1 MPTFTQKSGIVK
13 KLFPETFSN
22 ITAATIVAL
31 AIALTSTTRATAQPF
46 SVMPLSMDDG
56 LSCNYV
62 VDIEQDHDGY
72 LWFATDEGLNR
83 FDGAQFHTYYKGMNG
98 MPSSELNCLLSDIRD
113 NAMWIGTK
121 NDGLARLDLDTETM
135 FTYRH
140 VPDDPGSIATN
151 DITHLSHA
159 ADGGIWVTTYWRG
172 LEHFDPQTRTFTH
185 AGTATIAGL
194 PDNQLWC
201 AADAGEDIVMVGHVR
216 SGLSV
221 IDTQSRTARN
231 FRHSDSDKGSISGDE
246 VNCIYRDKNGLVWVG
261 TNHGLDLF
269 DMTTGRFT
277 HICANQIGDSRIY
290 DIRQLS
296 DGRIAIATE
305 LYGIAFLSPH
315 SLILD
320 HGTDRRCELL
330 GIGKTGRSLT
340 GNSIRAIEQ
349 DRFGNVW
356 AGLYGGGVNCLTSST
371 PPFISPCDTRCGNVA
386 HQPQTSAMCVVI
398 ANDSTI
404 WAGTDGSGLMTYD
417 TQLQPRKAYPT
428 EAGTNIHAAYKDSRG
443 LIWLGSFTHG
453 AHVMQTT
460 GGTTHFRAVGES
472 TEDVRCF
479 AESRDGTMLI
489 GTSHGIYEVERER
502 LSVIRHLHVG
512 NDLVRSMAFD
522 HAGRLWV
529 GYFGFGIEVMKPDL
543 SGIVKQFRSDIEG
556 AALPSNCINHLICD
570 KEGDIWAATNEGA
583 VHFDLSRDGEI
594 SYSVISNE
602 MENRHI
608 RAIAEDGGGNIW
620 LSTNRGISVVRQ
632 DKKVLNFDHRSGIIT
647 SNFNDGAA
655 AFTSGGDIIMGT
667 ARGLCRFSPKRV
679 LATNIAPAPRMTSLN
694 IMRNFDEP
702 DSTINLTNKSEITLD
717 YEFNTF
723 TVNFSTQDYATNPYV
738 EYCYTIGGLQNEYAI
753 ADNGAVTL
761 RNLPAGEYTLT
772 VHSRRSNQP
781 WNDDA
786 ATLKIKIDPPMWL
799 SWWAKTI
806 YAIIIV
812 TIALL
817 IMRAWRLR
825 LRLKYQIQAEQDD
838 HLRKERL
845 NEERLRFFTNITH
858 ELRTPLTLIIGPLED
873 LSHEMGI
880 PEAMRHKLAIIHQSA
895 RRLADLINQTLEFRK
910 TETNNRQLKVKK
922 ANIVDSIREVAL
934 KYEELSQKADVTF
947 RFVAPEHDV
956 TMYFDPEVIRICA
969 DNIISN
975 AIKYTDRGS
984 IDVCVQRHTEAGRRL
999 VEIAISDTGCGI
1011 SAKALPHIFDRYYQE
1026 RGAHQASGTGI
1037 GLALTKNLIDL
1048 HHGTISVKSKQGEG
1062 TTFVISLS
1070 EDEIYPDA
1078 LHAPQDDGAQ
1088 APSDSEESRE
1098 QGDESDKRK
1107 GGERLTILAVED
1119 NKDILDYIRSS
1130 FADEFDV
1137 LTATNGSEGLATAL
1151 DHEPDIIVSDIM
1163 MPQMDGNEMTRALKS
1178 DIRTSHIPII
1188 LLTAKDSL
1196 SDKEEG
1202 YNAGADSYLTK
1213 PFTTS
1218 LLRSRIM
1225 NLINA
1230 RRGFQR
1236 ALAQSGPD
1244 DEMREKREALRQS
1257 LSDMDKQFMDK
1268 LDAVIEQNIS
1278 GDVDVDLIAQSMA
1291 VSSST
1296 LYRKMKALT
1305 GGSTNEYIRRQKM
1318 RYAERLLL
1326 TGKYT
1331 ISEISFMVGM
1341 NSVAYFRR
1349 CFKDEFGLIP
1359 SEYLKK
1365 VSNS

>member
-1 MPTFTQKSGIVK
+1 MK
-13 KLFPETFSN
+13 KISHETFGN
-22 ITAATIVAL
+22 ITAAIIVTLAVAL
-31 AIALTSTTRATAQPF
+31 LSTTGATAQPF

-98 MPSSELNCLLSDIRD
+98 MPSSELNCLLSDTRD

-121 NDGLARLDLDTETM
+121 NDGLVRLDLTTETSQ
-135 FTYRH
+135 TYRH
-140 VPDDPGSIATN
+140 DPDSPSSIATN

-172 LEHFDPQTRTFTH
+172 LEHLDAQTGVFTH
-185 AGTATIAGL
+185 TDTATIAGL
-194 PDNQLWC
+194 PDNQMWC
-201 AADAGEDIVMVGHVR
+201 AADLGSNFVLVGHVR
-216 SGLSV
+216 SGLST
-221 IDTQSRTARN
+221 IDTQSHTARN
-231 FRHSDSDKGSISGDE
+231 FRHSEGDKRSIAGDE

-261 TNHGLDLF
+261 TDHGLDLF
-269 DMTTGRFT
+269 DVAQGRFT

-305 LYGIAFLSPH
+305 LYGIAILSPH
-315 SLILD
+315 SLIMD
-320 HGTDRRCELL
+320 HGADRRCTLL
-330 GIGKTGRSLT
+330 GIGETGRSLT
-340 GNSIRAIEQ
+340 GNSARTIEE
-349 DRFGNVW
+349 DKFGNVW
-356 AGLYGGGVNCLTSST
+356 AGLYGGGVNCLTSTT
-371 PPFISPCDTRCGNVA
+371 PPFTSSYNMGAGASP
-386 HQPQTSAMCVVI
+386 HLPQMSAMCVVI

-404 WAGTDGSGLMTYD
+404 WTGTDGGGIMAYD
-417 TQLQPRKAYPT
+417 TSLRPQRTYPT
-428 EAGTNIHAAYKDSRG
+428 EVGTNIHAAYKDSRG
-443 LIWLGSFTHG
+443 RIWLGSFTHG
-453 AHVMQTT
+453 AHVMQTM
-460 GGTTHFRAVGES
+460 GGAPHFRPVGES

-479 AESRDGTMLI
+479 VESGNGNMLI
-489 GTSHGIYEVERER
+489 GTSHGIYEVDMETYA
-502 LSVIRHLHVG
+502 VTRHLHVG

-522 HAGRLWV
+522 RTGRLWV
-529 GYFGFGIEVMKPDL
+529 GYFGFGIDIMRPDL
-543 SGIVKQFRSDIEG
+543 SGVVKQFRSDIEG
-556 AALPSNCINHLICD
+556 ATLPSNSINHIICD
-570 KEGDIWAATNEGA
+570 KKGDIWAATNEGA
-583 VHFDLSRDGEI
+583 LHFDLSRDGEMSYDAI
-594 SYSVISNE
+594 SSELANK
-602 MENRHI
+602 HI
-608 RAIAEDGGGNIW
+608 RAIAEDGDGNIW
-620 LSTNRGISVVRQ
+620 LSTNRGISVIRQ
-632 DKKVLNFDHRSGIIT
+632 DKAVLNFDHRCGIIT
-647 SNFNDGAA
+647 ANFNDGAV
-655 AFTSGGDIIMGT
+655 AFTSGGDIIMGS

-679 LATNIAPAPRMTSLN
+679 LATNIAPAPHMTSLN

-702 DSTINLTNKSEITLD
+702 DSTINLTNRDEVTLD
-717 YEFNTF
+717 YGHNTF
-723 TVNFSTQDYATNPYV
+723 TVNFATQDYATNPYV
-738 EYCYTIGGLQNEYAI
+738 EYCYTIGGLQSEYAI
-753 ADNGAVTL
+753 AEKGSVTL
-761 RNLPAGEYTLT
+761 RNLAPGEYHLT
-772 VHSRRSNQP
+772 VHSRRCNQP

-786 ATLKIKIDPPMWL
+786 ATLKIRIAPPMWL
-799 SWWAKTI
+799 SWWAKTL
-806 YAIIIV
+806 YAIMIL
-812 TIALL
+812 TIAALV
-817 IMRAWRLR
+817 MRAWRLR

-838 HLRKERL
+838 HQRKERL

-873 LSHEMGI
+873 LSHEKGI
-880 PEAMRHKLAIIHQSA
+880 PEVMRHKLAIIHQSA

-922 ANIVDSIREVAL
+922 ANIVDSIREVSL

-947 RFVAPEHDV
+947 RFVAPEPDI

-984 IDVCVQRHTEAGRRL
+984 IDICVQRRMEEGRRL

-1011 SAKALPHIFDRYYQE
+1011 SSKALPHIFDRYYQE

-1062 TTFVISLS
+1062 TTFIITMS

-1078 LHAPQDDGAQ
+1078 LHATQEEVTQADG
-1088 APSDSEESRE
+1088 DTENGEEREETSE
-1098 QGDESDKRK
+1098 KRK
-1107 GGERLTILAVED
+1107 SGDRLTLLAVED
-1119 NKDILDYIRSS
+1119 NKDILDYIRTS
-1130 FADEFDV
+1130 FADEYEV
-1137 LTATNGSEGLATAL
+1137 LTATNGNEGLATAL

-1218 LLRSRIM
+1218 LLRSRIT

-1236 ALAQSGPD
+1236 ALAQGGTD

-1257 LSDMDKQFMDK
+1257 LSDIDKQFMDK

-1278 GDVDVDLIAQSMA
+1278 GEVDVDLIAQSMA

>member
-1 MPTFTQKSGIVK
+1 MKNNF
-13 KLFPETFSN
+13 LETFDN
-22 ITAATIVAL
+22 ISAAIIVTL
-31 AIALTSTTRATAQPF
+31 AIAIPSTIKATAQPF
-46 SVMPLSMDDG
+46 SVMQLSMDDG

-62 VDIEQDHDGY
+62 VDIEQDQDGY

-98 MPSSELNCLLSDIRD
+98 IPSSELNCLLSDSHD
-113 NAMWIGTK
+113 NVMWIGTK
-121 NDGLARLDLDTETM
+121 NDGLARLDLDTETA

-140 VPDDPGSIATN
+140 DPDNAGSIATN

-172 LEHFDPQTRTFTH
+172 LEHFDPQTRLFTH
-185 AGTATIAGL
+185 ADTTTITGL
-194 PDNQLWC
+194 PDNRLWC
-201 AADAGEDIVMVGHVR
+201 AADAGDGLVLVGHVR

-231 FRHSDSDKGSISGDE
+231 FRHSDRDKGSIAGDE
-246 VNCIYRDKNGLVWVG
+246 VNCIYRDKNGLVWIG
-261 TNHGLDLF
+261 TDHGLDLF
-269 DMTTGRFT
+269 DMTHGRFT

-296 DGRIAIATE
+296 GGRIAIATE
-305 LYGIAFLSPH
+305 LYGMALLSPH
-315 SLILD
+315 SLIMD
-320 HGTDRRCELL
+320 HGAERRCTLI
-330 GIGKTGRSLT
+330 GIGETGKSLS
-340 GNSIRAIEQ
+340 GKSIRSIEQ

-371 PPFISPCDTRCGNVA
+371 PPFTSSCDTRGGNCP
-386 HQPQTSAMCVVI
+386 HQPQKSAMCVII

-404 WAGTDGSGLMTYD
+404 WTGTDGSGLTAYD
-417 TQLQPRKAYPT
+417 TQLQPLKTYPT
-428 EAGTNIHAAYKDSRG
+428 EAGTNIHAAYKDSRSR
-443 LIWLGSFTHG
+443 IWFGSFTHG
-453 AHVMQTT
+453 AHIMQTT
-460 GGTTHFRAVGES
+460 GGATRFMPVGEEP
-472 TEDVRCF
+472 EDVRCF
-479 AESRDGTMLI
+479 AESGNGTMLI
-489 GTSHGIYEVERER
+489 GTSHGIYEVDMETAAVKRR
-502 LSVIRHLHVG
+502 LHVG
-512 NDLVRSMAFD
+512 NDLVRSIAFD
-522 HAGRLWV
+522 HEGRLWV
-529 GYFGFGIEVMKPDL
+529 GYFGFGIEVLKADL
-543 SGIVKQFRSDIEG
+543 SGVVKQFRSDIAG
-556 AALPSNCINHLICD
+556 ASLPSNSVNHIICD
-570 KEGDIWAATNEGA
+570 KRGDIWAATNEGA
-583 VHFDLSRDGEI
+583 VHFNLSKDGEI
-594 SYSVISNE
+594 NYKLIGNE
-602 MENRHI
+602 MANKHI
-608 RAIAEDGGGNIW
+608 RAIAEDDDGNIW
-620 LSTNRGISVVRQ
+620 MSNNRGISVIKQ
-632 DKKVLNFDHRSGIIT
+632 DGTILNFDHRSGIT
-647 SNFNDGAA
+647 TTNFNDGAV
-655 AFTSGGDIIMGT
+655 AFTSGGDIIMGS

-679 LATNIAPAPRMTSLN
+679 LATNIAPAPRMTSLSL
-694 IMRNFDEP
+694 MRDFDEP
-702 DSTINLTNKSEITLD
+702 DSTINLTNKSEIALD
-717 YEFNTF
+717 YELNTF
-723 TVNFSTQDYATNPYV
+723 TVNFSTQDYASNPYV
-738 EYCYTIGGLQNEYAI
+738 EYCYTIGGLQSEYAI
-753 ADNGAVTL
+753 ANNGAVTL

-772 VHSRRSNQP
+772 VHSRMSNQP
-781 WNDDA
+781 WNDEA
-786 ATLKIKIDPPMWL
+786 ATLKITIAPPLWL
-799 SWWAKTI
+799 TWWAKTI
-806 YAIIIV
+806 YTLIILA
-812 TIALL
+812 IALSVL
-817 IMRAWRLR
+817 RAWRLR

-838 HLRKERL
+838 HMRKERL

-873 LSHEMGI
+873 LSHEKGI

-922 ANIVDSIREVAL
+922 ANIVDAIREVAL

-947 RFVAPEHDV
+947 RFVAPEPDV
-956 TMYFDPEVIRICA
+956 TMYFDPEVIRICT
-969 DNIISN
+969 DNMISN
-975 AIKYTDRGS
+975 AIKYTDHGS

-999 VEIAISDTGCGI
+999 VEITISDTGCGI
-1011 SAKALPHIFDRYYQE
+1011 SSKALPHIFDRYYQE

-1062 TTFVISLS
+1062 TTFVMSLS

-1078 LHAPQDDGAQ
+1078 VHTPQEEQAQ
-1088 APSDSEESRE
+1088 T
-1098 QGDESDKRK
+1098 QGDTEL
-1107 GGERLTILAVED
+1107 GEKEAETGEKKKSGDRLTLLAVED
-1119 NKDILDYIRSS
+1119 NKDILDYIRTS
-1130 FADEFDV
+1130 FADEYDV
-1137 LTATNGSEGLATAL
+1137 VTATNGNEGVAAAL

-1163 MPQMDGNEMTRALKS
+1163 MPQMDGNEMTRILKS

-1218 LLRSRIM
+1218 LLRSRIT

-1230 RRGFQR
+1230 RRGFQK
-1236 ALAQSGPD
+1236 ALAQGGTD

-1278 GDVDVDLIAQSMA
+1278 GDVDVELIAQSMA

-1365 VSNS
+1365 VSDS